1 MEFIPIK
8 ISQQGQHPHSELS
21 FKSDCTEMKYIAN
34 GQITNIQTSC
44 HQDTSKEQNLI
55 FPTKFIKFFKLL
67 SSSEFGRRFWF
78 DDGNNFVQAGIDV
91 SYDIDFGNIG
101 SGDSKSDFMRYIYRD
116 MVVPF
121 TELEK
126 ENKHLREQLQR
137 KDREI
142 ERKDQEMEQ
151 MKEQLQTKDQELK
164 EKDQELEEMKEQL
177 KELQEILKE
186 KDQELKT
193 SLLTASTLNEAT
205 LHHDRTLFGLTSA
218 IDINCEKLQEKDQKL
233 KNIQEELGNIQ
244 EELDTTYQELKELQE
259 DFETKDQELKDAKE
273 EVKTRGLLLK
283 SCVEE
288 LKTYVEEVEEVEKK
302 NQELEHLNHRLIY
315 ETSSFVE
322 RNSYF
327 SPEM

>member
-1 MEFIPIK
+1 MEFIPITINVVSNAHNPDGSHTK
-8 ISQQGQHPHSELS
+8 IT
-21 FKSDCTEMKYIAN
+21 FKKDCTESRYYDRNVNNCNNLFQNM
-34 GQITNIQTSC
+34 QTYN
-44 HQDTSKEQNLI
+44 HPDPTKDGNLI
-55 FPTKFIKFFKLL
+55 FPQMFTDFIQVMCSSHSGNTLFQNRVHLKDNGLAFLQYVFK
-67 SSSEFGRRFWF
+67 
-78 DDGNNFVQAGIDV
+78 
-91 SYDIDFGNIG
+91 
-101 SGDSKSDFMRYIYRD
+101 K
-116 MVVPF
+116 MVIPF
-121 TELEK
+121 KNLEK
-126 ENKHLREQLQR
+126 ENKHLREQL
-137 KDREI
+137 ES
-142 ERKDQEMEQ
+142 KDQELSQ

-164 EKDQELEEMKEQL
+164 EKDHELEEMKEQL
-177 KELQEILKE
+177 KELQEILKT

-205 LHHDRTLFGLTSA
+205 LHHDRTLFSLKYV
-218 IDINCEKLQEKDQKL
+218 IEVNCEKLQEKDQKL